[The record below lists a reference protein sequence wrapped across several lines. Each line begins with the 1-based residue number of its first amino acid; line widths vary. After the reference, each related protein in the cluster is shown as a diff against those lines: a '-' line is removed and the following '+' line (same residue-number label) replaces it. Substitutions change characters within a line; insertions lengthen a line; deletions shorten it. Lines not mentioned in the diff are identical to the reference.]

1 MINLFCFGY
10 GYCARHFVAH
20 RPGRFSRVTG
30 TTRNPD
36 KAVSLERE
44 GVVARIFDGKGG
56 DAPIPDD
63 LAGSDA
69 LLVSIA
75 PDAGGDA
82 VLRHYRHA
90 LESAPRLSWIGYLS
104 TIGVYGDREGGWV
117 DEDDAPL
124 ADSER
129 GRARIAAE
137 QAWCDFG
144 RETGKAVQIFRLG
157 GIYGPGRSPLKQL
170 REGKARR
177 IVKPGQVFNRIHVED
192 IAATLHASLDA
203 PSPGRIYNLVDDEPA
218 APQDVVAYAADMLD
232 LAPPP
237 EIPFEEADLSPMARA
252 FYGNCK
258 RVRNRR
264 IREELGV
271 DLRYPT
277 YREGF
282 AALRHEEG

>member
-10 GYCARHFVAH
+10 GYCARHFVSCK
-20 RPGRFSRVTG
+20 PGRFGRVIG
-30 TTRNPD
+30 TTRSPD
-36 KAVSLERE
+36 KAISLEQE
-44 GVVARIFDGKGG
+44 DVVARIFDGSGG

-75 PDAGGDA
+75 PGAGGDA
-82 VLRHYRHA
+82 VLHHYRHA
-90 LESAPRLSWIGYLS
+90 LARAPRLSWIGYLS

-177 IVKPGQVFNRIHVED
+177 IIKPGQVFNRIHVAD

-203 PSPGRIYNLVDDEPA
+203 PSPGRIYNLVDDEAA
-218 APQDVVAYAADMLD
+218 APQDVVSYAADLLG

-264 IREELGV
+264 IRTELGV

-277 YREGF
+277 YREGL
-282 AALRHEEG
+282 AALRDEGS

>member
-1 MINLFCFGY
+1 MRRL
-10 GYCARHFVAH
+10 
-20 RPGRFSRVTG
+20 
-30 TTRNPD
+30 
-36 KAVSLERE
+36 
-44 GVVARIFDGKGG
+44 
-56 DAPIPDD
+56 PDD
-63 LAGSDA
+63 LAESDA
-69 LLVSIA
+69 LLVSDRSGIA
-75 PDAGGDA
+75 PGGDA
-82 VLRHYRHA
+82 VLRILIIIRHA
-90 LESAPRLSWIGYLS
+90 LARAPRLSWIGYLS
-104 TIGVYGDREGGWV
+104 TVGVYGDREGGWV

-177 IVKPGQVFNRIHVED
+177 IIKPGQVFNRIHVAD

-218 APQDVVAYAADMLD
+218 APQDVVSYAADLLG

-264 IREELGV
+264 IRTELGV

-277 YREGF
+277 YREGL
-282 AALRHEEG
+282 AALRDEGS